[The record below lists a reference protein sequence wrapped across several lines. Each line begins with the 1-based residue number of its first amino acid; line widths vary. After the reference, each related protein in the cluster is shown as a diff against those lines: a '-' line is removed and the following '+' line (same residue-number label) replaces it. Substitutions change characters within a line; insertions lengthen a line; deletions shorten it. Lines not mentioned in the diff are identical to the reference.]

1 MRMPGPSL
9 CTYYYVTQRHPIAPA
24 QDRYLIAPTSLTL
37 TLTLTLTPTLS
48 LTLAQ
53 TLTHHLIALIDVIGV
68 KVRRRQRLVRGRG
81 RGSLGVGVRGGVGRT
96 LTLPLPL
103 TLSGLLP
110 HRGKARE
117 ARAQLLASDL
127 AVVVDVHGPAQG

>member
-9 CTYYYVTQRHPIAPA
+9 CTCYYVTQRHPIAPA

-37 TLTLTLTPTLS
+37 TLTLTPTLS

-53 TLTHHLIALIDVIGV
+53 TLTHHRIALLNVVGV
-68 KVRRRQRLVRGRG
+68 KVRRRQLLVRGRG
-81 RGSLGVGVRGGVGRT
+81 RGGLGLAERGGVGRT

-103 TLSGLLP
+103 TLAGLLP
-110 HRGKARE
+110 HRGEARE

>member
-1 MRMPGPSL
+1 MPGPSL

-37 TLTLTLTPTLS
+37 TLTLTPTLS

-53 TLTHHLIALIDVIGV
+53 TLTHHRIALFDVIGV
-68 KVRRRQRLVRGRG
+68 KVRRRQRLFRGRGRG
-81 RGSLGVGVRGGVGRT
+81 RGSLAVGVRGGVGRT